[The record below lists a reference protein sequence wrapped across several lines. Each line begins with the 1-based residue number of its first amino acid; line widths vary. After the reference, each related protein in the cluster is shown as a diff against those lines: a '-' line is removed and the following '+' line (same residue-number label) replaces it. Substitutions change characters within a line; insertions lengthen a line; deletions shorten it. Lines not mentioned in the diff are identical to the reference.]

1 MHPILQHLSLLTVL
15 CALLFYKL
23 LLPTNILLVGY
34 KKLIESCSVSQ
45 ARKQSML
52 TALQQ
57 CRSRSLWHPKIN
69 IHAPCCHP
77 VPVAVARH
85 VVCLLSLACVEKA
98 WIKDRLCVCMCIGL
112 PVFLSH
118 LFLFLW
124 KRAVKSNIYICACM
138 CFCTSIPFLSFHL
151 SVYSLVCTCVCV
163 CVYMYEWCF
172 REGRF
177 SCFIGPLFACPVIT
191 CSLHCLPL
199 SDPPCAPPHNTLSEL
214 TVGGKKSG
222 GEVG

>member
-77 VPVAVARH
+77 VPVARH

-112 PVFLSH
+112 PVFLTS
-118 LFLFLW
+118 
-124 KRAVKSNIYICACM
+124 Y
-138 CFCTSIPFLSFHL
+138 CFCGREQWKITSIFVLACVFVRLSYFFP
-151 SVYSLVCTCVCV
+151 S
-163 CVYMYEWCF
+163 
-172 REGRF
+172 
-177 SCFIGPLFACPVIT
+177 I
-191 CSLHCLPL
+191 CLYIL
-199 SDPPCAPPHNTLSEL
+199 
-214 TVGGKKSG
+214 
-222 GEVG
+222 

>member
-77 VPVAVARH
+77 VPVARH

-118 LFLFLW
+118 LYLCLHVFLYVYPISFLPS
-124 KRAVKSNIYICACM
+124 VCIFFSLYMCVFVCICMSGA
-138 CFCTSIPFLSFHL
+138 LGKEGFHASSGL
-151 SVYSLVCTCVCV
+151 YL
-163 CVYMYEWCF
+163 
-172 REGRF
+172 
-177 SCFIGPLFACPVIT
+177 PV
-191 CSLHCLPL
+191 L
-199 SDPPCAPPHNTLSEL
+199 
-214 TVGGKKSG
+214 
-222 GEVG
+222 